1 MKKAFV
7 CFVLILTLGLLLVG
21 CGSMA
26 DGRVGSSPAPIG
38 VTPALP
44 IPSAEVSM
52 APVPGETA
60 RPRTDSGAGQNT
72 APAASTAPGMSGA
85 AE

>member
-21 CGSMA
+21 CGRMA
-26 DGRVGSSPAPIG
+26 AGRVGSSPVPIG
-38 VTPALP
+38 GTPALP

-52 APVPGETA
+52 APIPGETE
-60 RPRTDSGAGQNT
+60 RPRTDSGAGQNA
-72 APAASTAPGMSGA
+72 APAASTAPSPSGT